1 MFSLEKIVRE
11 NIQNLQ
17 AYSSARDEYTD
28 SQGTFLDANENPY
41 GEWNRYPDPQ
51 QKAIKQRLSQRNA
64 IPSGQIF
71 VGNGSDELIDLV
83 FRIFCEPGQDKA
95 LIFTPT
101 YGMYEVSAAIN
112 NVAVVKTPLTADFQI
127 DFDSLRSVLTDKAIK
142 VLFICSPNN
151 PTGNDIKE
159 IDSVLQ
165 MFDGVVVVDEAY
177 IDFSTAASMI
187 EKIKKYPNLIVTQTF
202 SKAWGLAGARVGS
215 AYASKEIISL
225 LNKVKPPY
233 NVSALN
239 QRAVLEALDNSEQ
252 FERQKAAILTQ
263 RDRLQEQLL
272 QLPIVKKVYPSAAN
286 FLLIEVADANQTY
299 ADLVAQQV
307 ITRNRSSVVNNCIRI
322 TIGSEEENQ
331 KLIEALVNI

>member
-272 QLPIVKKVYPSAAN
+272 QLPIVRKVYPSAAN

>member
-11 NIQNLQ
+11 NIQKLQ
-17 AYSSARDEYTD
+17 PYSSARDEFSG
-28 SQGTFLDANENPY
+28 SQGIFLDANENPF
-41 GEWNRYPDPQ
+41 GEWNRYPDAQ
-51 QKAIKQRLSQRNA
+51 QKAIKQRLSQRNT
-64 IPSGQIF
+64 IPSRQIF

-95 LIFTPT
+95 LTFTPT

-112 NVAVVKTPLTADFQI
+112 NVVVVKTPLTVDFQI
-127 DFDSLRSVLTDKAIK
+127 DFEALRIALNDEGIK

-159 IDSVLQ
+159 IDSVLKI
-165 MFDGVVVVDEAY
+165 FDGIVVVDEAY
-177 IDFSTAASMI
+177 IDFSTADSMV
-187 EKIKKYPNLIVTQTF
+187 EKIKNYPNLIVTQTF

-215 AYASKEIISL
+215 AYSSEEIISL

-239 QRAVLEALDNSEQ
+239 QRAVLEALDSSAL
-252 FERQKAAILTQ
+252 FERQKATILSQ
-263 RDRLQEQLL
+263 RDWLQEQLL
-272 QLPIVKKVYPSAAN
+272 QLPIVKKIYPSAAN

-299 ADLVAQQV
+299 DDLVTQQV
-307 ITRNRSSVVNNCIRI
+307 ITRNRNAVVNNCIRI
-322 TIGSEEENQ
+322 TIGNEEENQ
-331 KLIEALVNI
+331 KLLSVLKIL

>member
-272 QLPIVKKVYPSAAN
+272 Q
-286 FLLIEVADANQTY
+286 
-299 ADLVAQQV
+299 
-307 ITRNRSSVVNNCIRI
+307 
-322 TIGSEEENQ
+322 
-331 KLIEALVNI
+331 